1 MIVNNNNPKSIPH
14 PPPDVANNPSS
25 AIAYQQDSMSP
36 SRTVIKEWG
45 DLSEMRRCPGL
56 LWDGKQRLKCRWG
69 FDVDM
74 MSSLYIGFGIMIV
87 LLLAEIVLLLS
98 IGQRIEAV
106 LAAGLNEIDHKLADA
121 LASVMEKVPGFSE
134 ESQEFNPI
142 QAAIGQLIANMAD
155 QNKNVGV
162 PKIVERDSKGLFIET
177 SD

>member
-1 MIVNNNNPKSIPH
+1 
-14 PPPDVANNPSS
+14 
-25 AIAYQQDSMSP
+25 
-36 SRTVIKEWG
+36 
-45 DLSEMRRCPGL
+45 
-56 LWDGKQRLKCRWG
+56 
-69 FDVDM
+69 M
-74 MSSLYIGFGIMIV
+74 MATLYIGFGVVIV
-87 LLLAEIVLLLS
+87 LLLAEIVLLLA

-106 LAAGLNEIDHKLADA
+106 FRASMIEMDHKLAEA
-121 LASVMEKVPGFSE
+121 IAAVMEKVPGFSE